1 MKTKIL
7 SVLAIGCFAAALL
20 WMAQGAENGYG
31 TGIGGVMEARAAEPY
46 LLTSGET
53 GGLTVSGGNGAAEK
67 PEDAVLEGNV
77 KENTVSG
84 GAAAVIDG
92 IVDGEILPEDR
103 EAAIDREAEM
113 DAAGEP
119 EAGNGSDE
127 EDGNEYANFAIADVD
142 HYVNVRSIPDTGGEI
157 VGKMYDGAV
166 AQILAAAG
174 EGNEW
179 FQIVSGQVKGYIK
192 SEYFIYGDA
201 AADVMDDY
209 VTHYA
214 QVLADRLNIRKEPAV
229 DSAKIGYID
238 KGEKLKVLEDLG
250 EWLKVAYTDAKE
262 GYVAAEYVLVTEEF
276 TYAKSLEEE
285 RAQLAAQQE
294 MELRQQEQDREEEAG
309 SGGNPEGEDN
319 GSGNPVSD
327 NGGQESAS
335 TDTSNADASNANIS
349 NTDAGGATPVPN
361 TGYTTNEE
369 LRQAIVEY
377 AMQYQGNQYVHGG
390 GTLSGGTDCSGFTS
404 LIYADFGYSIS
415 RTPSGQYGSSG
426 RSISYE
432 EIQPGDIICYTPNG
446 KKCTHVGLYIGNGQI
461 IHSANKRK
469 GVIVSAADY
478 DTILAVKNVID

>member
-7 SVLAIGCFAAALL
+7 SVLAIGCFTAALL
-20 WMAQGAENGYG
+20 WTAQGAENGYG
-31 TGIGGVMEARAAEPY
+31 TGMGGVMEARAAEPY
-46 LLTSGET
+46 LLMSGET
-53 GGLTVSGGNGAAEK
+53 EGLTVSGGNGAAEK
-67 PEDAVLEGNV
+67 PEDVVLEGNV

-92 IVDGEILPEDR
+92 LMDGEILPEDGGT
-103 EAAIDREAEM
+103 AIDGEAEK
-113 DAAGEP
+113 DAAQEP

-142 HYVNVRSIPDTGGEI
+142 HYVNVRSTPDTGGEI

-166 AQILAAAG
+166 AQILAEAG

-179 FQIVSGQVKGYIK
+179 FQIVSGQVEGYIK

-214 QVLADRLNIRKEPAV
+214 QVLANRLNIRKEPSA

-294 MELRQQEQDREEEAG
+294 MELRQQEQDRAEEAG
-309 SGGNPEGEDN
+309 SGGNADGENN

-327 NGGQESAS
+327 NGGQEAAS
-335 TDTSNADASNANIS
+335 TENFNADTS
-349 NTDAGGATPVPN
+349 NTDAGGDKPVPN

-377 AMQYQGNQYVHGG
+377 AMQYQGNKYVHGG

>member
-7 SVLAIGCFAAALL
+7 SVLAIGCFAAVLL
-20 WMAQGAENGYG
+20 WTAQGAENGPG
-31 TGIGGVMEARAAEPY
+31 TGMGGVMEARAAEPY
-46 LLTSGET
+46 LLMSGET
-53 GGLTVSGGNGAAEK
+53 EGLTVSGGNGAADM

-77 KENTVSG
+77 KENTVSA

-92 IVDGEILPEDR
+92 LMDGEILPEDSGT
-103 EAAIDREAEM
+103 AIDGEAEK
-113 DAAGEP
+113 DAAQES

-127 EDGNEYANFAIADVD
+127 EAGNEYANFAIADVD
-142 HYVNVRSIPDTGGEI
+142 HYVNVRSTPDTGGEI

-174 EGNEW
+174 ERNEW
-179 FQIVSGQVKGYIK
+179 FQIVSGRVEGYIK

-229 DSAKIGYID
+229 ASAKIGYID

-250 EWLKVAYTDAKE
+250 EWLRVAYTDAKE
-262 GYVAAEYVLVTEEF
+262 GYVAAEYVLVKEEF

-285 RAQLAAQQE
+285 RAMLAAQRE
-294 MELRQQEQDREEEAG
+294 MELRQQEQDRAEEAG
-309 SGGNPEGEDN
+309 SGGNAEGEDN
-319 GSGNPVSD
+319 GSGKPVSD
-327 NGGQESAS
+327 NGGQEAAS
-335 TDTSNADASNANIS
+335 TENSNADTSN
-349 NTDAGGATPVPN
+349 TDSGGDTPVPD